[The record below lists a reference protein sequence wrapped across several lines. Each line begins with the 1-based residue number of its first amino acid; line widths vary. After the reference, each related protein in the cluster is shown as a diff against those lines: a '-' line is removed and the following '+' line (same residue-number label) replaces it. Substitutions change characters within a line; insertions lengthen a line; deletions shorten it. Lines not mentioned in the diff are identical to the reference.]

1 MSTREAG
8 PGGGLP
14 RAPGRLRGLQPPPT
28 GEPKRADGI
37 AAPLNTVSGETDA
50 TRPAQRR
57 TRSVA
62 LFDRRMLRRRHRERR
77 PCSERAGVRVFDA
90 RTPRRAGSREASQ
103 VRQCGL
109 RHEKTRQAD
118 ATRVRSG
125 LHPKAASETAKSPR
139 TRHFGRRPTGACYA
153 SVLRLLCVCYSS
165 VIACVI
171 LRAAGAANLEQAIVR
186 HENYSGR
193 PVGGTC
199 SFAAYQA
206 KTGVTGGVAGA
217 PTRRLRRNFCNPRLR
232 TGLMARASSPPAYLS
247 ARRRSRARARRRS
260 WGG

>member
-125 LHPKAASETAKSPR
+125 LHPKAASETANRLGPVISGAARWAPVIR
-139 TRHFGRRPTGACYA
+139 LFFACYA
-153 SVLRLLCVCYSS
+153 SVIALLSPLLFCAPPARRIWSKP
-165 VIACVI
+165 
-171 LRAAGAANLEQAIVR
+171 LFGME
-186 HENYSGR
+186 EYSGR

-232 TGLMARASSPPAYLS
+232 AGLMAQASSPPAYLS